1 MLDHVLRCLPEEAC
15 GLLGGRQGKSEVVYD
30 VTNELRSRTRFRM
43 EPHQQ
48 IHAMLS
54 IENSGLDLL
63 AIYHSHP
70 AGPDHPSRT
79 DIEEFRYPGIV
90 YLIWSPLNADWECRG
105 FELYEE
111 GYIETPLSVVED
123 E

>member
-1 MLDHVLRCLPEEAC
+1 
-15 GLLGGRQGKSEVVYD
+15 
-30 VTNELRSRTRFRM
+30 M